1 MPELVGTVRA
11 VVFDLGGVLI
21 RWDPAAAIAA
31 AVGEDRAQRYLAHP
45 EFDFGAWN
53 LSLDHGR
60 TFAEAEAEAVAAHPD
75 LAEEI
80 RAYRANFS
88 SSLVGEV
95 DDTVTI
101 LRELHAAGV
110 PLFALSNFS
119 AETFPAAR
127 DRFDWLGLF
136 DDIVVSGAER
146 LAKPDPQIFRVLERR
161 AGVPFR
167 ECVFVDDSPRN
178 VEAARALGMDA
189 IWFQDTGHLR
199 DDLHRRGLPVSPPD
213 PT

>member
-80 RAYRANFS
+80 RAYRENFS

-136 DDIVVSGAER
+136 DDIVVSGEEL
-146 LAKPDPQIFRVLERR
+146 LAKPDPAIFARFEQRTGHAL
-161 AGVPFR
+161 A
-167 ECVFVDDSPRN
+167 ECVFIDDSSRN
-178 VEAARALGMDA
+178 VAAASAAGMDA
-189 IWFQDTGHLR
+189 IAFTDTGHLR
-199 DDLHRRGLPVSPPD
+199 ADLVSRGLPLTPSAP
-213 PT
+213 